1 MKRKRKETRRV
12 SEDVLAVAHERD
24 VVQKGCEEKG
34 EVSNLLKVSRS
45 ENTTARHVPDAHKT

>member
-1 MKRKRKETRRV
+1 M

-24 VVQKGCEEKG
+24 IVQKGCEEKG